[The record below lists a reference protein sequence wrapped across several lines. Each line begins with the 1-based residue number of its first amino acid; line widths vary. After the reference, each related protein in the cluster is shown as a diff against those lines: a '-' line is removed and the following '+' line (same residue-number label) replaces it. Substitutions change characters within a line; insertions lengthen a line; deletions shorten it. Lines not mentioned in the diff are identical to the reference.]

1 MSKESP
7 NTLVLTKMYINE
19 KLKLK
24 ESKSNNT
31 HKIKKNGVY
40 AVAVVMVAMALSQ
53 LAIPRRLNDGERCFK
68 CLS

>member
-40 AVAVVMVAMALSQ
+40 AVAVVMVAMALCRAH
-53 LAIPRRLNDGERCFK
+53 AIGNP
-68 CLS
+68 

>member
-19 KLKLK
+19 NIKLK

-31 HKIKKNGVY
+31 HKITKGCIKELKFNETFHHR
-40 AVAVVMVAMALSQ
+40 ASCRKTNMAN
-53 LAIPRRLNDGERCFK
+53 III
-68 CLS
+68 

>member
-19 KLKLK
+19 YLKLK

-31 HKIKKNGVY
+31 QNQKKG
-40 AVAVVMVAMALSQ
+40 
-53 LAIPRRLNDGERCFK
+53 C
-68 CLS
+68 